1 MEAVGVGY
9 VFNLFDEGDL
19 PGVDLRETGEYVRV
33 DGSLYPLMKAAT
45 YEQSRMVDAALDIR
59 GERRVDDFRWE
70 EPRLPDGRGALAA
83 LLGGDDFYNPGAGIY
98 LDSYL
103 NDREP
108 ELIVRRCSLD
118 GFERLVGRMRD
129 DGEDYRDGAV
139 APFEAAEKA
148 SDGDESIPLDEVGG
162 LTRIASYA
170 EKLAGDG
177 WIPAGADLDS
187 FVERA
192 HEVEM
197 GPRPL
202 KVGLIDIGKEPRIVA
217 VEADE
222 DGSHLHGLQALVGGF
237 IEPFTPL
244 YGDEPCLYVNEDGI
258 GEGLAP
264 NRAIYASRRMQEEGY
279 LSQLDYSRVVEEG
292 QFYAVLFGPIVAVSY
307 DEVGTPRDIT
317 QAEFDRLCADLGGD
331 DAQERAIAACLAI
344 RRGREPEPRLIR
356 EEGGID
362 LDAEALDAREVS
374 EGMAGRDAHE
384 HGEPTR

>member
-139 APFEAAEKA
+139 APFEAAEKV

-258 GEGLAP
+258 G
-264 NRAIYASRRMQEEGY
+264 RHR
-279 LSQLDYSRVVEEG
+279 
-292 QFYAVLFGPIVAVSY
+292 
-307 DEVGTPRDIT
+307 
-317 QAEFDRLCADLGGD
+317 
-331 DAQERAIAACLAI
+331 
-344 RRGREPEPRLIR
+344 
-356 EEGGID
+356 
-362 LDAEALDAREVS
+362 
-374 EGMAGRDAHE
+374 
-384 HGEPTR
+384 

>member
-1 MEAVGVGY
+1 MKAVGVGY
-9 VFNLFDEGDL
+9 VFNLFDDGDL
-19 PGVDLRETGEYVRV
+19 FGVDLRETGEYVRV

-59 GERRVDDFRWE
+59 GERRLDDFLWK

-83 LLGGDDFYNPGAGIY
+83 LLGGDDFYNPGTGVY

-118 GFERLVGRMRD
+118 DFESLVGRMRG
-129 DGEDYRDGAV
+129 DGKDYRDGAV
-139 APFEAAEKA
+139 APFEAAEIV
-148 SDGDESIPLDEVGG
+148 SDGDESIPLDEAGG

-170 EKLAGDG
+170 EKIAG
-177 WIPAGADLDS
+177 
-187 FVERA
+187 
-192 HEVEM
+192 
-197 GPRPL
+197 
-202 KVGLIDIGKEPRIVA
+202 
-217 VEADE
+217 

-258 GEGLAP
+258 GDGLAP

-279 LSQLDYSRVVEEG
+279 LSQLDYGHVVEEG

-307 DEVGTPRDIT
+307 DEEGAPRDIT
-317 QAEFDRLCADLGGD
+317 QVEFDRLRADLGGE
-331 DAQERAIAACLAI
+331 DAQDRAIAACLAI
-344 RRGREPEPRLIR
+344 RRGREPEPMVTR
-356 EEGGID
+356 EEGSLD
-362 LDAEALDAREVS
+362 LDAEGREAREVS
-374 EGMAGRDAHE
+374 DGMAGRDAHE
-384 HGEPTR
+384 RSEQTR

>member
-1 MEAVGVGY
+1 MYRSKSLRLIWTRYMEAVGVGY

-202 KVGLIDIGKEPRIVA
+202 KVGLA
-217 VEADE
+217 
-222 DGSHLHGLQALVGGF
+222 
-237 IEPFTPL
+237 
-244 YGDEPCLYVNEDGI
+244 
-258 GEGLAP
+258 
-264 NRAIYASRRMQEEGY
+264 Y
-279 LSQLDYSRVVEEG
+279 L
-292 QFYAVLFGPIVAVSY
+292 
-307 DEVGTPRDIT
+307 RDML
-317 QAEFDRLCADLGGD
+317 R
-331 DAQERAIAACLAI
+331 
-344 RRGREPEPRLIR
+344 P
-356 EEGGID
+356 
-362 LDAEALDAREVS
+362 
-374 EGMAGRDAHE
+374 
-384 HGEPTR
+384 

>member
-1 MEAVGVGY
+1 MKAVGVGY
-9 VFNLFDEGDL
+9 VFNLFDDGDL
-19 PGVDLRETGEYVRV
+19 FGVDLRETGEYVRV

-45 YEQSRMVDAALDIR
+45 YEQSRMVDAALDVR
-59 GERRVDDFRWE
+59 GERRLDDFLWK

-83 LLGGDDFYNPGAGIY
+83 LLGGDDFYNPGTGVY

-118 GFERLVGRMRD
+118 DFESLAGRMRG
-129 DGEDYRDGAV
+129 DGKDYRDGAV
-139 APFEAAEKA
+139 APFEAAEIV
-148 SDGDESIPLDEVGG
+148 SDGDEPIPLDEVGG

-170 EKLAGDG
+170 EKIAGDG

-187 FVERA
+187 FIGRA
-192 HEVEM
+192 HEVAVES
-197 GPRPL
+197 RPL
-202 KVGLIDIGKEPRIVA
+202 KVAFIGVGEEPRIVE
-217 VEADE
+217 VEADG

-258 GEGLAP
+258 GEDLAP

-279 LSQLDYSRVVEEG
+279 LSQLDYGHVVEEG

-307 DEVGTPRDIT
+307 DEDGAPRDIT
-317 QAEFDRLCADLGGD
+317 QAEFDRLRADLGGEG
-331 DAQERAIAACLAI
+331 AQDRAIAACLAI
-344 RRGREPEPRLIR
+344 RRGREPEPRQIR

>member
-1 MEAVGVGY
+1 MKAVGVGY
-9 VFNLFDEGDL
+9 VFNLFDDGDL
-19 PGVDLRETGEYVRV
+19 FGVDLRETGEYVRV

-45 YEQSRMVDAALDIR
+45 YEQSRMVDAALDVR
-59 GERRVDDFRWE
+59 GERRLDDFLWK

-83 LLGGDDFYNPGAGIY
+83 LLGGDDFYNPGTGVY

-118 GFERLVGRMRD
+118 DFESLAGRMRG
-129 DGEDYRDGAV
+129 DGKDYRDGAV
-139 APFEAAEKA
+139 APFEAAEIV
-148 SDGDESIPLDEVGG
+148 SDGDEPIPLDEAGG

-170 EKLAGDG
+170 EKIAGDG

-187 FVERA
+187 FIGRA
-192 HEVEM
+192 HEVAVES
-197 GPRPL
+197 RPL
-202 KVGLIDIGKEPRIVA
+202 KVAFIGVGEEPRIVE
-217 VEADE
+217 VEADG

-258 GEGLAP
+258 GEDLAP

-279 LSQLDYSRVVEEG
+279 LSQLDYGHVVEEG

-307 DEVGTPRDIT
+307 DEDGAPRDIT
-317 QAEFDRLCADLGGD
+317 QVLSSKLNTASSVTLK
-331 DAQERAIAACLAI
+331 
-344 RRGREPEPRLIR
+344 
-356 EEGGID
+356 
-362 LDAEALDAREVS
+362 
-374 EGMAGRDAHE
+374 
-384 HGEPTR
+384 

>member
-103 NDREP
+103 N

-197 GPRPL
+197 GPCPL

-264 NRAIYASRRMQEEGY
+264 NRAIYASRRRATSPNSITAAWSRRGSSTPSCSVRSWRCPTTRWARPATSRRRSSTGCARTSGATTRRSAQSRRASRSAEGG
-279 LSQLDYSRVVEEG
+279 SRNPG
-292 QFYAVLFGPIVAVSY
+292 RSARRAGSTS
-307 DEVGTPRDIT
+307 TPRRWT
-317 QAEFDRLCADLGGD
+317 PARSAREWPGATPTSTGSQQGRLC
-331 DAQERAIAACLAI
+331 
-344 RRGREPEPRLIR
+344 
-356 EEGGID
+356 
-362 LDAEALDAREVS
+362 S
-374 EGMAGRDAHE
+374 
-384 HGEPTR
+384 

>member
-9 VFNLFDEGDL
+9 VFNLFDEGAL

-83 LLGGDDFYNPGAGIY
+83 LLGGDDFYKPGAGIY

-129 DGEDYRDGAV
+129 DGAV
-139 APFEAAEKA
+139 APFEAAEIA

-177 WIPAGADLDS
+177 WIPAGADL
-187 FVERA
+187 
-192 HEVEM
+192 
-197 GPRPL
+197 
-202 KVGLIDIGKEPRIVA
+202 
-217 VEADE
+217 
-222 DGSHLHGLQALVGGF
+222 
-237 IEPFTPL
+237 
-244 YGDEPCLYVNEDGI
+244 
-258 GEGLAP
+258 
-264 NRAIYASRRMQEEGY
+264 
-279 LSQLDYSRVVEEG
+279 
-292 QFYAVLFGPIVAVSY
+292 
-307 DEVGTPRDIT
+307 
-317 QAEFDRLCADLGGD
+317 GGD

-344 RRGREPEPRLIR
+344 RRGREPEPRQIR

-374 EGMAGRDAHE
+374 EEMAGRDAHE

>member
-1 MEAVGVGY
+1 MKAVGVGY
-9 VFNLFDEGDL
+9 VFNLFDDGDL
-19 PGVDLRETGEYVRV
+19 FGVDLRETGEYVRV

-45 YEQSRMVDAALDIR
+45 YEQSRMVDAALDVR
-59 GERRVDDFRWE
+59 GERRLDDFLWK

-83 LLGGDDFYNPGAGIY
+83 LLGGDDFYNPGTGVY

-118 GFERLVGRMRD
+118 DFESLAGRMRG
-129 DGEDYRDGAV
+129 DGKDYRDGAV
-139 APFEAAEKA
+139 APFEAAEIV
-148 SDGDESIPLDEVGG
+148 SDGDEPIPLDEAGG

-170 EKLAGDG
+170 EKIAGDG

-187 FVERA
+187 FIGRA
-192 HEVEM
+192 HEVAVES
-197 GPRPL
+197 RPL
-202 KVGLIDIGKEPRIVA
+202 KVAFIG
-217 VEADE
+217 
-222 DGSHLHGLQALVGGF
+222 VG
-237 IEPFTPL
+237 E
-244 YGDEPCLYVNEDGI
+244 EPCLYVNEDGI
-258 GEGLAP
+258 GEDLAP

-279 LSQLDYSRVVEEG
+279 LSQLDYGHVVEEG

-344 RRGREPEPRLIR
+344 RRGREPEPRQIR

>member
-1 MEAVGVGY
+1 M
-9 VFNLFDEGDL
+9 
-19 PGVDLRETGEYVRV
+19 
-33 DGSLYPLMKAAT
+33 
-45 YEQSRMVDAALDIR
+45 
-59 GERRVDDFRWE
+59 
-70 EPRLPDGRGALAA
+70 
-83 LLGGDDFYNPGAGIY
+83 
-98 LDSYL
+98 
-103 NDREP
+103 
-108 ELIVRRCSLD
+108 
-118 GFERLVGRMRD
+118 
-129 DGEDYRDGAV
+129 
-139 APFEAAEKA
+139 
-148 SDGDESIPLDEVGG
+148 
-162 LTRIASYA
+162 
-170 EKLAGDG
+170 
-177 WIPAGADLDS
+177 
-187 FVERA
+187 
-192 HEVEM
+192 
-197 GPRPL
+197 
-202 KVGLIDIGKEPRIVA
+202 A

-344 RRGREPEPRLIR
+344 RRGREPEPRQIR

>member
-129 DGEDYRDGAV
+129 DGEDYRG
-139 APFEAAEKA
+139 
-148 SDGDESIPLDEVGG
+148 
-162 LTRIASYA
+162 
-170 EKLAGDG
+170 
-177 WIPAGADLDS
+177 
-187 FVERA
+187 
-192 HEVEM
+192 
-197 GPRPL
+197 
-202 KVGLIDIGKEPRIVA
+202 
-217 VEADE
+217 
-222 DGSHLHGLQALVGGF
+222 
-237 IEPFTPL
+237 
-244 YGDEPCLYVNEDGI
+244 
-258 GEGLAP
+258 
-264 NRAIYASRRMQEEGY
+264 
-279 LSQLDYSRVVEEG
+279 
-292 QFYAVLFGPIVAVSY
+292 
-307 DEVGTPRDIT
+307 
-317 QAEFDRLCADLGGD
+317 
-331 DAQERAIAACLAI
+331 
-344 RRGREPEPRLIR
+344 
-356 EEGGID
+356 
-362 LDAEALDAREVS
+362 
-374 EGMAGRDAHE
+374 
-384 HGEPTR
+384 

>member
-162 LTRIASYA
+162 LRKIMASEKTIDRAAIRAASEIKPVPNPRQGDESARARIRAQGQEPARRTRI
-170 EKLAGDG
+170 GR
-177 WIPAGADLDS
+177 
-187 FVERA
+187 RA
-192 HEVEM
+192 QEEVRRHRRQACQ
-197 GPRPL
+197 GN
-202 KVGLIDIGKEPRIVA
+202 D
-217 VEADE
+217 ADE
-222 DGSHLHGLQALVGGF
+222 G
-237 IEPFTPL
+237 T
-244 YGDEPCLYVNEDGI
+244 GD
-258 GEGLAP
+258 
-264 NRAIYASRRMQEEGY
+264 RAR
-279 LSQLDYSRVVEEG
+279 
-292 QFYAVLFGPIVAVSY
+292 
-307 DEVGTPRDIT
+307 
-317 QAEFDRLCADLGGD
+317 
-331 DAQERAIAACLAI
+331 
-344 RRGREPEPRLIR
+344 
-356 EEGGID
+356 
-362 LDAEALDAREVS
+362 
-374 EGMAGRDAHE
+374 
-384 HGEPTR
+384 TR